1 MKLYKVV
8 SFACLLGIS
17 PLSQEVAFSQQL
29 QPPQSVTLAWSPSPD
44 ASVTGYNLYYG
55 RTFIA
60 PTNRMDVGAALT
72 ATVTNLEP
80 GLAYFFFATA
90 YDASGV
96 ESEPSNLI
104 THTPTAGPATP
115 SDLIVE
121 VETARRV
128 SLQWQNNASDVDG
141 FHIERSL
148 DGINYVN
155 VGTVNAGETVFRFSD
170 NKGFSVRTYPYW
182 FRVSAFKGS
191 LVSVPSI
198 PATAVTNRADLV
210 INSVSFTP
218 SAPVAGASVLFRAEV
233 RNQGAAHTPQG
244 VSVMVGFSVNGQ
256 PAVAW
261 CYLTNALSPGAK
273 TTVTAQQGPLGL
285 ATWVALAGLHS
296 VTATV
301 DLLDYLDEPREDNNQ
316 FATSMAVPLANAPAV
331 SLALNRSVVS
341 ETDLTGAIVTV
352 SRSGSTTAPLTVT
365 LNVGGTARSGADF
378 APVPTVVVIPVGA
391 TSVTIPLNPIHNLK
405 VSPEKTVTLAL
416 APSVDYQHGS
426 TPSVT
431 LRITNQD
438 VDSDG
443 DGMSN
448 AAEQLAGTGV
458 NDPDSYLS
466 VHGMTRD
473 SNGQLT
479 MHWGSVPGIGYRV
492 LYASSLDNPDW
503 IPISPV
509 IVSAGG
515 STSWTF
521 TPTNSMGVY
530 GLGF

>member
-1 MKLYKVV
+1 
-8 SFACLLGIS
+8 
-17 PLSQEVAFSQQL
+17 
-29 QPPQSVTLAWSPSPD
+29 
-44 ASVTGYNLYYG
+44 
-55 RTFIA
+55 
-60 PTNRMDVGAALT
+60 VGAALT

-155 VGTVNAGETVFRFSD
+155 VGTVNADETVFRFSD

-285 ATWVALAGLHS
+285 ATWVALAGLQS

-316 FATSMAVPLANAPAV
+316 FATSMAVPLANAPAA

-391 TSVTIPLNPIHNLK
+391 ASVTIPLNPIHNLR
-405 VSPEKTVTLAL
+405 
-416 APSVDYQHGS
+416 SVRKK
-426 TPSVT
+426 P
-431 LRITNQD
+431 
-438 VDSDG
+438 
-443 DGMSN
+443 
-448 AAEQLAGTGV
+448 
-458 NDPDSYLS
+458 
-466 VHGMTRD
+466 
-473 SNGQLT
+473 
-479 MHWGSVPGIGYRV
+479 
-492 LYASSLDNPDW
+492 
-503 IPISPV
+503 
-509 IVSAGG
+509 
-515 STSWTF
+515 
-521 TPTNSMGVY
+521 
-530 GLGF
+530 